1 MRCCMRPTRP
11 RRRSPMPAGRS
22 RPTRTRSRAS
32 TRSRTTLA
40 SATPIYP
47 PRPPPCADP
56 RRACRRRRS
65 GGPGALCAERQH
77 RLLLQPV
84 RSRREGVEAGRAA
97 ARRRPGEVR
106 LGRRIRRRDGCVR
119 GHRRRQQ
126 CQRLLP
132 GSPAGPVPRG
142 SGRGRRGRAGGP
154 RSVAGR
160 HHSRQARRALYA
172 ARGRRGAQ
180 ETGPL
185 AGRRG
190 RGQAMIVEIG
200 HFALVLALCAALA
213 QTFVPFWG
221 ARVGD
226 RGLMEVGR
234 SAALTQFALIAI
246 AFAALVNAHLTSDFS
261 VLNVAENS
269 HSAVPAIY
277 KIAGVW
283 GNHEG
288 SMLLWV
294 LILAVFGAIV
304 ALFGGPLPRTLR
316 ADALAVQGLISVAFL
331 AFILLTSNPFGRLSP
346 APFEGRDLN
355 PILQDPGLAI
365 HPPLLYLGYVGF
377 SIVYSFAAAALIEGR
392 IDAAW
397 ARFVRPFTLVAWSFL
412 TLGIA
417 AGSFWAYYTLGWG
430 GFWFWDPVENAS
442 LMPWLAGTAFVHSV
456 AVMEKRDALK
466 VWTIFLAI
474 LAFSFSLL
482 GTFLVR
488 SGVLTSVHAFASD
501 PLRGEVIL
509 VILAFFI
516 AGSFVLFAW
525 RAPMLKQGG
534 LFAPVSREGALVVNN
549 LLLTTAC
556 ATVLFGT
563 LYPLALEQLTGEKIT
578 VGAPFFNLTCGVLL
592 LTACFAAPFG
602 FSLAWKRGD
611 LLGVVQRLTFAII
624 IGAVTAIGGGGGVR
638 GCSIFA
644 PLAMGL
650 GVFVIIGTL
659 IEVVMRVWRPGLSAG
674 VALKRTF
681 GLPLSF
687 SGAALAHL
695 GLGVTLLGLSG
706 LGFGAETI
714 ATLHKGVPAL
724 VGPYSITL
732 DSVGER
738 IGPNYKE
745 SVAWVTVRSGDA
757 VVAELEPARRK
768 FAAREMSTTQAG
780 LATLHF
786 GQVYVSIADPAA

>member
-1 MRCCMRPTRP
+1 
-11 RRRSPMPAGRS
+11 
-22 RPTRTRSRAS
+22 
-32 TRSRTTLA
+32 
-40 SATPIYP
+40 
-47 PRPPPCADP
+47 
-56 RRACRRRRS
+56 
-65 GGPGALCAERQH
+65 
-77 RLLLQPV
+77 
-84 RSRREGVEAGRAA
+84 
-97 ARRRPGEVR
+97 
-106 LGRRIRRRDGCVR
+106 
-119 GHRRRQQ
+119 
-126 CQRLLP
+126 
-132 GSPAGPVPRG
+132 
-142 SGRGRRGRAGGP
+142 
-154 RSVAGR
+154 
-160 HHSRQARRALYA
+160 
-172 ARGRRGAQ
+172 
-180 ETGPL
+180 
-185 AGRRG
+185 
-190 RGQAMIVEIG
+190 MIVEIG
-200 HFALVLALCAALA
+200 HFALVLALAAALA
-213 QTFVPFWG
+213 QTVVPFWG

-226 RGLMEVGR
+226 RGLMSVGR
-234 SAALTQFALIAI
+234 SAALTQLLLIAT

-269 HSAVPAIY
+269 HSEVPAIY
-277 KIAGVW
+277 KISGVW

-294 LILAVFGAIV
+294 LILAVFGGLV
-304 ALFGGPLPRTLR
+304 AFFGRGLPSRLR
-316 ADALAVQGLISVAFL
+316 ADALAVQGLISGAFL
-331 AFILLTSNPFGRLSP
+331 AFILLTSNPFERLSP

-397 ARFVRPFTLVAWSFL
+397 ARFVRPFALVAWCFL

-501 PLRGEVIL
+501 PRRGVFIL
-509 VILAFFI
+509 VILAVFI
-516 AGSFVLFAW
+516 FGSFALFAW

-534 LFAPVSREGALVVNN
+534 LFAPISREGALIVNN
-549 LLLTTAC
+549 LLLTTSC

-578 VGAPFFNLTCGVLL
+578 VGAPFFNLTCGALL
-592 LTACFAAPFG
+592 LTACFVAPFG

-611 LLGVVQRLTFAII
+611 LLAVAQRLTLALVA
-624 IGAVTAIGGGGGVR
+624 GAATAVLGSAWLSGGSV
-638 GCSIFA
+638 FA
-644 PLAMGL
+644 PLAAGL
-650 GVFVIIGTL
+650 AIFVIFGAL
-659 IEVVMRVWRPGLSAG
+659 IEVVLRARGPGLAPA
-674 VALKRTF
+674 VAFRRAL

-687 SGAALAHL
+687 YGGALAHA
-695 GLGVTLLGLSG
+695 GVGVTLLGLAG

-714 ATLHKGVPAL
+714 ATLHKGVPEQ
-724 VGPYSITL
+724 VGPYAITL
-732 DSVGER
+732 DWVGER
-738 IGPNYKE
+738 VGPNYKE
-745 SVAWVTVRSGDA
+745 AATSMTVRSGDK
-757 VVAELEPARRK
+757 VVAEIEPARRQ
-768 FAAREMSTTQAG
+768 FSARQMTTTQAG
-780 LATLHF
+780 LATLNF
-786 GQVYVSIADPAA
+786 GQVYVAIADPTPDGGVPARLYWKPLVTLIWLGAAAMAFGGALSLADRRLRFGAAARAKAGGGSLAQPAE

>member
-1 MRCCMRPTRP
+1 
-11 RRRSPMPAGRS
+11 
-22 RPTRTRSRAS
+22 
-32 TRSRTTLA
+32 
-40 SATPIYP
+40 
-47 PRPPPCADP
+47 
-56 RRACRRRRS
+56 
-65 GGPGALCAERQH
+65 
-77 RLLLQPV
+77 
-84 RSRREGVEAGRAA
+84 
-97 ARRRPGEVR
+97 
-106 LGRRIRRRDGCVR
+106 
-119 GHRRRQQ
+119 
-126 CQRLLP
+126 
-132 GSPAGPVPRG
+132 
-142 SGRGRRGRAGGP
+142 
-154 RSVAGR
+154 
-160 HHSRQARRALYA
+160 
-172 ARGRRGAQ
+172 
-180 ETGPL
+180 
-185 AGRRG
+185 
-190 RGQAMIVEIG
+190 MIVEIG
-200 HFALVLALCAALA
+200 HFALVLAFAAALA
-213 QTFVPFWG
+213 QTVVPFWG

-234 SAALTQFALIAI
+234 NAALTQLALIAI
-246 AFAALVNAHLTSDFS
+246 AFLALVNAHLSSDFS

-277 KIAGVW
+277 KISGVW

-294 LILAVFGAIV
+294 LILAVFGALV
-304 ALFGGPLPRTLR
+304 ALFGRRLPAALR
-316 ADALAVQGLISVAFL
+316 ADALAVQGLISLAFL
-331 AFILLTSNPFGRLSP
+331 AFILLTSNPFERLTP

-397 ARFVRPFTLVAWSFL
+397 ARFVRPFALVAWSFL

-474 LAFSFSLL
+474 IAFSFSLL

-501 PLRGEVIL
+501 PRRGVF
-509 VILAFFI
+509 ILAILALFI
-516 AGSFVLFAW
+516 FGSFALFAW

-534 LFAPVSREGALVVNN
+534 LFAPISREGALVVNN
-549 LLLTTAC
+549 LLLTTSC

-578 VGAPFFNLTCGVLL
+578 VGAPFFNLTCGALL
-592 LTACFAAPFG
+592 LCACFVAPFG

-611 LLGVVQRLTFAII
+611 LLAVAERLAL
-624 IGAVTAIGGGGGVR
+624 ALIGGAAVAILGAAWLGGR
-638 GCSIFA
+638 SIFA
-644 PLAMGL
+644 PLAAGL
-650 GVFVIIGTL
+650 AIFVILGTL
-659 IEVVMRVWRPGLSAG
+659 IEVVMRARPPGAAPG
-674 VALKRTF
+674 VALKRAL

-687 SGAALAHL
+687 YGGAVAHA
-695 GLGVTLLGLSG
+695 GVGVTLLGLAG

-714 ATLHKGVPAL
+714 ATLHKGVAEQ

-732 DSVGER
+732 DWIGER
-738 IGPNYKE
+738 VGPNYKE
-745 SVAWVTVRSGDA
+745 TATTMTVRSGDA
-757 VVAELEPARRK
+757 VVAEIAPARRQ
-768 FAAREMSTTQAG
+768 FEARRMTTTEAG
-780 LATLHF
+780 LATLNF
-786 GQVYVSIADPAA
+786 GQVYVAIADPTPGGDVPARLYWKPLVTLIWFGGAAMALGGALSVADRRLRFGAAARAKAGRGSLAQPAQ

>member
-1 MRCCMRPTRP
+1 
-11 RRRSPMPAGRS
+11 
-22 RPTRTRSRAS
+22 
-32 TRSRTTLA
+32 
-40 SATPIYP
+40 
-47 PRPPPCADP
+47 
-56 RRACRRRRS
+56 
-65 GGPGALCAERQH
+65 
-77 RLLLQPV
+77 
-84 RSRREGVEAGRAA
+84 
-97 ARRRPGEVR
+97 
-106 LGRRIRRRDGCVR
+106 
-119 GHRRRQQ
+119 
-126 CQRLLP
+126 
-132 GSPAGPVPRG
+132 
-142 SGRGRRGRAGGP
+142 
-154 RSVAGR
+154 
-160 HHSRQARRALYA
+160 
-172 ARGRRGAQ
+172 
-180 ETGPL
+180 
-185 AGRRG
+185 
-190 RGQAMIVEIG
+190 MIVEIG
-200 HFALVLALCAALA
+200 HFALVLALAAALA
-213 QTFVPFWG
+213 QTVVPFWG

-226 RGLMEVGR
+226 GGLMSVGR
-234 SAALTQFALIAI
+234 SAALTQLLLIAT

-269 HSAVPAIY
+269 HSEVPAIY
-277 KIAGVW
+277 KISGVW

-294 LILAVFGAIV
+294 LILAVFGGLV
-304 ALFGGPLPRTLR
+304 ALFGRGLPSRLR

-331 AFILLTSNPFGRLSP
+331 AFILLTSNPFERLSP

-397 ARFVRPFTLVAWSFL
+397 ARFVRPFALVAWCFL

-501 PLRGEVIL
+501 PRRGVFIL
-509 VILAFFI
+509 VILALFI
-516 AGSFVLFAW
+516 FGSFALFAW

-534 LFAPVSREGALVVNN
+534 LFAPISREGALIVNN
-549 LLLTTAC
+549 LLLTTSC

-578 VGAPFFNLTCGVLL
+578 VGAPFFNLTCGALL
-592 LTACFAAPFG
+592 LTACFVAPFG

-611 LLGVVQRLTFAII
+611 LLAVAQRLTLALVA
-624 IGAVTAIGGGGGVR
+624 GAATAVLGSAWLSGGSV
-638 GCSIFA
+638 FA
-644 PLAMGL
+644 PLAAGL
-650 GVFVIIGTL
+650 AIFVIFGAL
-659 IEVVMRVWRPGLSAG
+659 IEVVLRARGPGLAPA
-674 VALKRTF
+674 VAFRRAL

-687 SGAALAHL
+687 YGGALAHA
-695 GLGVTLLGLSG
+695 GVGVTLLGLAG

-714 ATLHKGVPAL
+714 ATLHKGVPER
-724 VGPYSITL
+724 VGPYAITL
-732 DSVGER
+732 DWVGER
-738 IGPNYKE
+738 VGPNYKE
-745 SVAWVTVRSGDA
+745 AATSMTVRSGDK
-757 VVAELEPARRK
+757 VVAEIEPARRQ
-768 FAAREMSTTQAG
+768 FAARQMTTTQAG
-780 LATLHF
+780 LATLNF
-786 GQVYVSIADPAA
+786 GQVYVAIADPTPDGGVPARLYWKPLVTLIWLGAAAMAFGGALSLADRRLRFGAAAQAKAGGGSLAQPAE

>member
-1 MRCCMRPTRP
+1 
-11 RRRSPMPAGRS
+11 
-22 RPTRTRSRAS
+22 
-32 TRSRTTLA
+32 
-40 SATPIYP
+40 
-47 PRPPPCADP
+47 
-56 RRACRRRRS
+56 
-65 GGPGALCAERQH
+65 
-77 RLLLQPV
+77 
-84 RSRREGVEAGRAA
+84 
-97 ARRRPGEVR
+97 
-106 LGRRIRRRDGCVR
+106 
-119 GHRRRQQ
+119 
-126 CQRLLP
+126 
-132 GSPAGPVPRG
+132 
-142 SGRGRRGRAGGP
+142 
-154 RSVAGR
+154 
-160 HHSRQARRALYA
+160 
-172 ARGRRGAQ
+172 
-180 ETGPL
+180 
-185 AGRRG
+185 
-190 RGQAMIVEIG
+190 MIVEIG
-200 HFALVLALCAALA
+200 HFALVLAFAAALA
-213 QTFVPFWG
+213 QTIVPFWG

-226 RGLMEVGR
+226 LGLMTVGR
-234 SAALTQFALIAI
+234 NAALIQLGLIAV
-246 AFAALVNAHLTSDFS
+246 AFVALVNAHLTSDFS

-269 HSAVPAIY
+269 NVAMPAIY
-277 KIAGVW
+277 KISGVW

-294 LILAVFGAIV
+294 FILAIFGALV
-304 ALFGGPLPRTLR
+304 ALFGRALPSRLR
-316 ADALAVQGLISVAFL
+316 ADALAVQGLISLAFL
-331 AFILLTSNPFGRLSP
+331 AFILLTSNPFERISP
-346 APFEGRDLN
+346 APLEGRDLN

-488 SGVLTSVHAFASD
+488 SGVLTSVHAFAND
-501 PLRGEVIL
+501 PRRGVF
-509 VILAFFI
+509 ILAILAIFI
-516 AGSFVLFAW
+516 CGSFALFAW

-611 LLGVVQRLTFAII
+611 LLGVVQRLAFAII
-624 IGAVTAIGGGGGVR
+624 IGAVTAVVGAAWLSGGSV
-638 GCSIFA
+638 FA

-650 GVFVIIGTL
+650 GVFVIMGTL
-659 IEVVMRVWRPGLSAG
+659 IEVVTRVWRPGLSAG
-674 VALKRTF
+674 VALRRTF

-687 SGAALAHL
+687 FGAALAHF

-724 VGPYSITL
+724 VGPYSVTL

-738 IGPNYKE
+738 VGPNYKE
-745 SVAWVTVRSGDA
+745 TLASVTVRSGDA
-757 VVAELEPARRK
+757 VVAQLEPARRQ

-780 LATLHF
+780 LATLDF
-786 GQVYVSIADPAA
+786 GQVYVSIGDPARDGAVPARLYWKPLVTLIWLGGAAMALGGVLSLTDRRLRFGVATRAKANARPLAQPAQ

>member
-1 MRCCMRPTRP
+1 
-11 RRRSPMPAGRS
+11 
-22 RPTRTRSRAS
+22 
-32 TRSRTTLA
+32 
-40 SATPIYP
+40 
-47 PRPPPCADP
+47 
-56 RRACRRRRS
+56 
-65 GGPGALCAERQH
+65 
-77 RLLLQPV
+77 
-84 RSRREGVEAGRAA
+84 
-97 ARRRPGEVR
+97 
-106 LGRRIRRRDGCVR
+106 
-119 GHRRRQQ
+119 
-126 CQRLLP
+126 
-132 GSPAGPVPRG
+132 
-142 SGRGRRGRAGGP
+142 
-154 RSVAGR
+154 
-160 HHSRQARRALYA
+160 
-172 ARGRRGAQ
+172 
-180 ETGPL
+180 
-185 AGRRG
+185 
-190 RGQAMIVEIG
+190 MIVEAG
-200 HFALVLALCAALA
+200 HFALILALALALA
-213 QTFVPFWG
+213 QTVIPFWG
-221 ARVGD
+221 ARSGD
-226 RGLMEVGR
+226 RALMGVGV
-234 SAALTQFALIAI
+234 SAAIGQFAFVAM
-246 AFAALVNAHLTSDFS
+246 AFAALAAAHLDSDFS

-269 HSAVPAIY
+269 HSQMPTIY
-277 KIAGVW
+277 KFSGIW

-288 SMLLWV
+288 SMLLWS
-294 LILAVFGAIV
+294 LILATFGALV
-304 ALFGGPLPRTLR
+304 AVTGRVRPERLR
-316 ADALAVQGLISVAFL
+316 ADALSVQGLIGAAFL
-331 AFILLTSNPFGRLSP
+331 AFILATSNPFARLSP

-397 ARFVRPFTLVAWSFL
+397 ARFVRPFALVAWSLL

-442 LMPWLAGTAFVHSV
+442 LMPWLAGTAFLHSV

-488 SGVLTSVHAFASD
+488 SGVLTSVHSFAND
-501 PLRGEVIL
+501 PRRGVF
-509 VILAFFI
+509 ILAILALFI
-516 AGSFVLFAW
+516 FGSFALFAW

-534 LFAPVSREGALVVNN
+534 LFAPISCEGALIVNN
-549 LLLTTAC
+549 LLLTTSC

-578 VGAPFFNLTCGVLL
+578 VGAPFFNLTCGALL

-611 LLGVVQRLTFAII
+611 LLGAVQRLAVAIVA
-624 IGAVTAIGGGGGVR
+624 GAVTAVLGAAWLNGG
-638 GCSIFA
+638 SIFA
-644 PLAMGL
+644 PLAVGL
-650 GVFVIIGTL
+650 AIFVIIGTL
-659 IEVVMRVWRPGLSAG
+659 IEVVLRVWRPGLSAG

-687 SGAALAHL
+687 LGAVLALF

-732 DSVGER
+732 DSVSQR
-738 IGPNYKE
+738 PGPNYKE
-745 SVAWVTVRSGDA
+745 AVAAVTVRSGDA
-757 VVAELEPARRK
+757 IIAQIEPARRQ

-780 LATLHF
+780 LKTLHF
-786 GQVYVSIADPAA
+786 GQIYVSIADPAPDGAVPARLYWKPLVTLIWLGAAAMALGGALALADRRLP